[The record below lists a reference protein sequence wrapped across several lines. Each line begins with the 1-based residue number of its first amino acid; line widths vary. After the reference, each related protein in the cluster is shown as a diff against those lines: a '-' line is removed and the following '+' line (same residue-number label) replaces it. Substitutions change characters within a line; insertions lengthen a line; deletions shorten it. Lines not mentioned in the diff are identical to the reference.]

1 MTSNNT
7 FIQPSDRIAPFK
19 PYYFASLNQKIAAL
33 KEQGRDIIR
42 IDIGAPDMPPPNFI
56 IQAMVASA
64 QRSDTHSYGPIGG
77 PAEFKHAVSEYYLH
91 RYGVRLDP
99 QSQILA
105 LIGSKEGIFHLSQVL
120 INPGDIALVPDP
132 GYPIYTSS
140 VKIAGGMTYPMPLL
154 RENGYLPE
162 FDRIP
167 EDIARRAKILWLN
180 YPSNPTGAVASLDF
194 FEQAVSFARRY
205 SLVVVNDAP
214 YTDVCFDGYKAPS
227 ILQIRGADE
236 IAVEFNSLTKTFNMA
251 GWRLGMVCGNP
262 QVIAYLHTY
271 KSQVDSSSF
280 APLFAGGIAAL
291 TGDQQWLVERNRI
304 YQQRRDMIITTLRG
318 NGFSVDTP
326 RAAIYVWAR
335 LPQQFTDAFSFAER
349 LLEAEGVSITPGDIY
364 GEHGKGHIRISLGAP
379 TDRIEEAMQRLA
391 GWVSKTN

>member
-42 IDIGAPDMPPPNFI
+42 IDIGAPDMPPPDFI

-77 PAEFKHAVSEYYLH
+77 PAEFKRAVSEYYLH

-132 GYPIYTSS
+132 GYPIYISS

-154 RENGYLPE
+154 RENSYLPD

-205 SLVVVNDAP
+205 NLVVVNDAP
-214 YTDVCFDGYKAPS
+214 YTDVCFDSYKAPS
-227 ILQIRGADE
+227 ILQVRGADE

>member
-42 IDIGAPDMPPPNFI
+42 IDIGAPDMPPPDFI
-56 IQAMVASA
+56 IQSMVASA

-154 RENGYLPE
+154 RENSYLPD

-167 EDIARRAKILWLN
+167 EVIARRAKILWLN

-205 SLVVVNDAP
+205 NLVVVNDAP

-262 QVIAYLHTY
+262 QVIAFLHTY

-318 NGFSVDTP
+318 NSFSVETP

-364 GEHGKGHIRISLGAP
+364 GEHGKRHIRISLGAP